1 MALDRIR
8 RMVGERRFA
17 LGVQLI
23 AGHRDPIVIA
33 EAYSDLAEGAIVAL
47 AEAVERDQTSYVARG
62 GQTSG
67 VVDMGPAPGDEQPSQ
82 ARAGGTSGGD
92 PLSGVTASKQDVEEA
107 VSGDTGPEHPGR
119 QG

>member
-1 MALDRIR
+1 MSRPTPP
-8 RMVGERRFA
+8 
-17 LGVQLI
+17 
-23 AGHRDPIVIA
+23 DPHDGIDPGNNR
-33 EAYSDLAEGAIVAL
+33 E

-62 GQTSG
+62 GQSSG

-82 ARAGGTSGGD
+82 ARDGGTSGGD
-92 PLSGVTASKQDVEEA
+92 PLAGVTASEQDVEDA